1 MTSGTLEKLRSMSYQ
16 FQMSIFGKRLRCGIF
31 LRTSLESN
39 RTFIRNVAGDIKDIP
54 KELQDRAISK
64 PLPAS

>member
-1 MTSGTLEKLRSMSYQ
+1 MTSGTLEKLISMSYQ

-31 LRTSLESN
+31 LRTSLESK

-54 KELQDRAISK
+54 KDLQDRVISK
-64 PLPAS
+64 PLPVS